1 MIQNYVELCLLFLQ
15 NNIVARIVMM
25 DGGTAVC
32 RNVAT
37 YPVDTVNR
45 RMMMTSGEVVKY
57 RSSIHAFSEIIK
69 NEGSESLY
77 KGVGASILQTFTI
90 SAIFFVCNEAVKSY
104 VSTKKKKSAA
114 DGVSKKKNE
123 SAGDYQS
130 TSILTIKWRSGRKD

>member
-1 MIQNYVELCLLFLQ
+1 MIQNSVELCLLLLQ
-15 NNIVARIVMM
+15 NNFYTRMVMAV
-25 DGGTAVC
+25 GTSEC

-37 YPVDTVNR
+37 YPLDTVNR
-45 RMMMTSGEVVKY
+45 RMMMTSGEVAKH

-69 NEGSESLY
+69 NEGVESLY
-77 KGVGASILQTFTI
+77 KGAGASILQKLATC
-90 SAIFFVCNEAVKSY
+90 AILFVCNEAWKSY
-104 VSTKKKKSAA
+104 VSTKKNKSAA

>member
-1 MIQNYVELCLLFLQ
+1 MIQNYVELCSLFLQ
-15 NNIVARIVMM
+15 DNILARIVM

-37 YPVDTVNR
+37 YPLDTVDR
-45 RMMMTSGEVVKY
+45 RMMMTSGEVRKY

-69 NEGSESLY
+69 NEGVESLY
-77 KGVGASILQTFTI
+77 KGVGASILQKL
-90 SAIFFVCNEAVKSY
+90 AICAILVVSNEALKSY
-104 VSTKKKKSAA
+104 VSTKKNKSAA

>member
-15 NNIVARIVMM
+15 DNSLARIVM

-37 YPVDTVNR
+37 YPLDTVNR
-45 RMMMTSGEVVKY
+45 RMMMTSGEVAKH

-69 NEGSESLY
+69 NEGVESLY
-77 KGVGASILQTFTI
+77 KGAGASILQKLATC
-90 SAIFFVCNEAVKSY
+90 AILFVCNEAWKSY
-104 VSTKKKKSAA
+104 VSTKKNKSAA